1 MAKRK
6 VSPQKIKEEKKPAPD
21 QEQDDTT
28 KKSLRAGFDFIAVLV
43 GAVIIA
49 IAIKTF
55 LLDVY
60 LIPSGSM
67 ETALHGRPDGG
78 DRIFCSKVHYY
89 FRDIKRW
96 EVAVFE
102 FPYEAAR
109 VNDSLRSTE
118 AYRNQNF
125 VKRIVGLPGE
135 HLAIARGDIWTK
147 PIASGGE
154 YVRQVKPDHM
164 QRDMWL
170 NVYEQNFADIS
181 LDEFSFFWKISNPS
195 QFELERRRPLRFTP
209 SADGTPATLA
219 YRPRVPAGAKKDSM
233 PELPGIPD
241 RYTLRQPVQF
251 QCNNNVGVNDDR
263 CGHIFVQTFQTQN
276 MQARCPLCG
285 NLEAETSAV
294 YYHRR
299 SGLPNVGPYAVEPIA
314 ALQGEDAMPRDID
327 YHIVPDLRSV
337 ADITLEDEKS
347 WYAVTLSEDRR
358 RVQAVFN
365 ADGVVELRINGAA
378 SRPEHRA
385 IAPIRLGRKHTI
397 EFYIIDGT
405 ARIFVDSST
414 SPLLDIPVW
423 NDKRPLPTSLPTS
436 SGVELAFGGGAAVV
450 SNLKIDRDI
459 FYYSSWE
466 RKTRYPFLFM
476 SPRGEALINDDSFF
490 PMGDHCPSSYDARSW
505 GPVPLSNLLGP
516 ALFIWWPPER
526 IKTIA
531 TP

>member
-6 VSPQKIKEEKKPAPD
+6 VAPD
-21 QEQDDTT
+21 KSREQKTSAPEEAKDGGA
-28 KKSLRAGFDFIAVLV
+28 KKSLKAGFDFIAVLA

-49 IAIKTF
+49 VAIKTF

-78 DRIFCSKVHYY
+78 DRIFCSKIHYY

-109 VNDSLRSTE
+109 VNDSLRNTE
-118 AYRNQNF
+118 GYRNQNF

-135 HLAIARGDIWTK
+135 NLAIARGDIWTK
-147 PIASGGE
+147 PISGGE
-154 YVRQVKPDHM
+154 YVRQVKPDRV

-181 LDEFSFFWKISNPS
+181 LDELSFFWNISRPE
-195 QFELERRRPLRFTP
+195 QFDLVRGQPLRFKP
-209 SADGTPATLA
+209 SGDGQAATLT

-251 QCNNNVGVNDDR
+251 MCNNKVGVNDDH

-285 NLEAETSAV
+285 NLEAETSAA

-299 SGLPNVGPYAVEPIA
+299 SGLPEVGRYAVEPIA
-314 ALQGEDAMPRDID
+314 ALQGEDVMPRDID

-337 ADITLEDEKS
+337 ANITFQDEKS
-347 WYAVTLSEDRR
+347 WYAVTLSEDKR

-365 ADGVVELRINGAA
+365 ADGVVKLRINGAA

-385 IAPIRLGRKHTI
+385 LAPLKTGRKHAI
-397 EFYIIDGT
+397 EFYIVDGT
-405 ARIFVDSST
+405 ARVFVDST
-414 SPLLDIPVW
+414 TTPLLDVQIW
-423 NDKRPLPTSLPTS
+423 NDKRPLATRLPAA
-436 SGVELAFGGGAAVV
+436 SGVELAFGGGASSV
-450 SNLKIDRDI
+450 SGLNIDRDI

-466 RKTRYPFLFM
+466 RRTLNPFMFM
-476 SPRGEALINDDSFF
+476 SPRGEALINNDSFF

-516 ALFIWWPPER
+516 ALFIWWPPEH